1 MKKRINCPEGGNEMN
16 LMGRRSMSNCTLD
29 NTVWDRVRRTEDGK
43 TQ

>member
-1 MKKRINCPEGGNEMN
+1 MKKRINCQECGKEMD
-16 LMGRRSMSNCTLD
+16 LMGLRSMSNCTLD